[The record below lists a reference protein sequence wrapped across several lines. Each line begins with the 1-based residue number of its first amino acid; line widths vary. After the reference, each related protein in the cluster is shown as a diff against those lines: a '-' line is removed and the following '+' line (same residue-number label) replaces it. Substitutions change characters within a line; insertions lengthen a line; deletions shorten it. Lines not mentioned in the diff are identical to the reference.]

1 MFLRPEYPLG
11 RLLALNA
18 SGEHALWAASRRSA
32 TRLLTIGR
40 EALNTA

>member
-18 SGEHALWAASRRSA
+18 SGEHDLIYGQLPVDPPRDF
-32 TRLLTIGR
+32 
-40 EALNTA
+40 